1 MARRPPPLFEQIMR
15 NRTVQ
20 AQVRAVA
27 VRKASRARQITEN
40 EGGDAEITVESGI
53 RPGGRAFTN
62 IKSDSPDEEFGTGK
76 TARRRALGRAARE
89 G

>member
-1 MARRPPPLFEQIMR
+1 MARQPPPVFEQVMR
-15 NRTVQ
+15 NRGVQ
-20 AQVRAVA
+20 AKIRAVA
-27 VRKASRARQITEN
+27 LRKADRARQITE
-40 EGGDAEITVESGI
+40 EGGGQAEITVESGI

-62 IKSDSPDEEFGTGK
+62 IKSDSAAEEFGTGK